1 VGVHVITVNAL
12 LDDGSIITCPFE
24 ITIDNNLGLADNSIL
39 SSLLLYPNPASEIV
53 RLGNPQN
60 LELESISIY
69 DMTGRLIKTIDL
81 EGMEIEQLINTSELS
96 KANYFVIIQGEQTKI
111 VKQLIIK

>member
-1 VGVHVITVNAL
+1 
-12 LDDGSIITCPFE
+12 
-24 ITIDNNLGLADNSIL
+24 
-39 SSLLLYPNPASEIV
+39 
-53 RLGNPQN
+53 
-60 LELESISIY
+60 
-69 DMTGRLIKTIDL
+69 MTGRLIKTIDL